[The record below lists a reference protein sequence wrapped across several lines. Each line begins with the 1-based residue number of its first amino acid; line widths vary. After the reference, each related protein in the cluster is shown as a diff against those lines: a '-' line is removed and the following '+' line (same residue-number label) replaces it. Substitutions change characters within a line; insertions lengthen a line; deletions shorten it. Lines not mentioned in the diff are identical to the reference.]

1 MKHCHLYTL
10 LLTAV
15 LLTAGCKKG
24 FLDQVP
30 DDRITIDEVFS
41 KRKSLEQYLANIYDR
56 IRDESNQWSSN
67 PWLGCS
73 DEADM
78 TWARGGY
85 NSYFMNIGSWDPTS
99 GFYDFWTHYY
109 QGIRSASYFLENAD
123 KCQEILALPE
133 GNALLTKYKAEA
145 RLLRAYFYFCL
156 LRQYGPVPLLGEK
169 TLPPDVPFEETQIP
183 RNSYDECVGF
193 ISTELDKAGADLPLQ
208 QTDVVEYGRATKA
221 FAMAIK
227 SRLWLYAASPLVNGN
242 TAYAGF
248 KNLDGKPLIS
258 QQADVAKW
266 QNAAAAAKAVID
278 LGIFNLLKKNDA
290 SGNFDPFISCRDVL
304 LDPWNKE
311 TIFARGG
318 NDVYQWEVHC
328 SPRFAGGWSG
338 VAATQQIVDAF
349 YMANGKMI
357 NEAGS
362 GYVEEGF
369 STTDTKY
376 TKAGTYNMYVNRE
389 PRFYVCITYNG
400 MTWFNTSEGTKTVE
414 LYNTGNTGKQGSYD
428 YSRTGYLVRKNYHPN
443 TYPRQGRSV
452 ARPLVLF
459 RLGEIYLNYA
469 EALNEAQPGHP
480 DILTYVNAIR
490 ERAGIP
496 GLPAGLTQEEM
507 RTRIR
512 QERRIELAFEYHR
525 YFDTR
530 RWNIALQTDGG
541 PFYGMNVDAGNSVQD
556 LSFYKRT
563 VFETRV
569 FAQQHYFFPIP
580 QFDIDRNKKLVQN
593 PGW

>member
-1 MKHCHLYTL
+1 MKQYFIYTL
-10 LLTAV
+10 LLVVQFLAP
-15 LLTAGCKKG
+15 GCKRG

-41 KRKSLEQYLANIYDR
+41 KRRSTEQYLANIYDR
-56 IRDESNQWSSN
+56 IRDESNQWEGN

-78 TWARGGY
+78 TWARNGY
-85 NSYFMNIGSWDPTS
+85 NSYFINIGSWDPTS

-109 QGIRSASYFLENAD
+109 QGIRSTSYFIENAD
-123 KCQEILALPE
+123 KCQEILALPD
-133 GNALLTKYKAEA
+133 GGALLKKYKAEA

-156 LRQYGPVPLLGEK
+156 LRQYGPIPLLGEN
-169 TLPPDVPFEETQIP
+169 TLPADVPFEQTQIP
-183 RNSYDECVGF
+183 RNSYDECVDF
-193 ISTELDKAGADLPLQ
+193 ILGELDKASPDLPLQ
-208 QTDVVEYGRATKA
+208 QTDLVEYGRVTKA
-221 FAMAIK
+221 FAMAIR
-227 SRLWLYAASPLVNGN
+227 SRVLLYAASPLFNGN
-242 TAYAGF
+242 SDYASF
-248 KNLDGKPLIS
+248 KNQDGKALIS
-258 QQADVAKW
+258 QQADGSKW
-266 QNAAAAAKAVID
+266 QKAADAAKAVID
-278 LGIFNLLKKNDA
+278 LGIFSLLKKNDA
-290 SGNFDPFISCRDVL
+290 SGNFDPFLSCRDVL

-311 TIFARGG
+311 TIFAKAG
-318 NDVYQWEVHC
+318 NDLYGWEVHC

-338 VAATQQIVDAF
+338 IAATQQIVDAF
-349 YMANGKMI
+349 HTSNGKMI
-357 NEAGS
+357 NEPGS
-362 GYVEEGF
+362 EYVEEGF

-400 MTWFNTSEGTKTVE
+400 MTWFNTSEGVKKVE

-428 YSRTGYLVRKNYHPN
+428 YSRTGYIVRKNYHPD
-443 TYPRQGRSV
+443 TYPRQSRSV
-452 ARPLVLF
+452 KRPLVLS

-469 EALNEAQPGHP
+469 EALNEVQPGNP
-480 DILTYVNAIR
+480 DILKYVNAIR

-496 GLPAGLTQEEM
+496 GLPAGLSQSDM
-507 RTRIR
+507 RMRIR
-512 QERRIELAFEYHR
+512 QERRIELAFECHR

-530 RWNIALQTDGG
+530 RWKVALQTDAG
-541 PFYGMNVDAGNSVQD
+541 PFYGMNVDAGTSLQD
-556 LSFYKRT
+556 QSFYKRT

-569 FAQQHYFFPIP
+569 FAQKHYFFPIP